1 MIIFIPIKE
10 ESVRV
15 PYKNFRLIGG
25 RPLWKH
31 CIEKL
36 KKYKVYIDTDS
47 DEIIDC
53 CSAYDNVV
61 AYKRDKDL
69 TGHDISV
76 TDLIKKFINTYNI
89 KERICQVHVTSPF
102 LDVKHIEDSFDLL
115 TKTNVDSVF
124 SVTKVQKR
132 FWNKAGEPIN
142 HNPKILLPTQNL
154 EPWYEENSYLYAFWP
169 SVIEDFNNRI
179 GKDYRMMEIN
189 YPQNIDIDT
198 EDDWKLVE
206 KIL

>member
-15 PYKNFRLIGG
+15 PYKNFRLISGC
-25 RPLWKH
+25 PLWKH

-53 CSAYDNVV
+53 CSTYDNVV

-102 LDVKHIEDSFDLL
+102 LDVKHIEESFDLL

-169 SVIEDFNNRI
+169 SVIEDFDNRI

>member
-1 MIIFIPIKE
+1 
-10 ESVRV
+10 
-15 PYKNFRLIGG
+15 
-25 RPLWKH
+25 LWKH

-102 LDVKHIEDSFDLL
+102 LDIKHIDESFDLL

-169 SVIEDFNNRI
+169 SVIEDFDNRI